1 MTINLPPA
9 SIDSDKGGEVF
20 MIQKEKIMAYVKAH
34 RQKVVRYGVLALVLV
49 VALGVFF
56 SGHKSQD
63 TIVLETLASTTE
75 EVVVTDPE
83 SSTEVIYVDIGGGV
97 VFPQVVQLPLDSR
110 VEDAIQ
116 AAGGLLSNADVTSIN
131 RAAKLSDGEKIYIPI
146 EGEEVSE
153 SIVSSTSSSTSTSS
167 SSSGKININTAT
179 ADELQELTGVGS
191 VIANRIVV
199 YRATYGAFSSIEDI
213 KAVDGIGDK
222 TYEKIKDSIT
232 V

>member
-1 MTINLPPA
+1 
-9 SIDSDKGGEVF
+9 

-116 AAGGLLSNADVTSIN
+116 AAGGHLSNADVTSIN